1 MVRLIES
8 YGDGLVG
15 IWWFTG
21 DKIIGEAVPVDDGV
35 LCDTVIQYDSSKN
48 HLSDW
53 SKVVKYSFESEDEA
67 KEIIDKGYKH
77 FERGRVIFNILTLSY
92 TVTCSEALKNNNDF
106 REKVLSFF
114 NLQNKRV
121 DFEVL
126 DHYYQYTK
134 TGNPALDDFEGV

>member
-1 MVRLIES
+1 M
-8 YGDGLVG
+8 
-15 IWWFTG
+15 
-21 DKIIGEAVPVDDGV
+21 
-35 LCDTVIQYDSSKN
+35 CDTVIQYDLSKN

-53 SKVVKYSFESEDEA
+53 SKVVKDNFENEDEA
-67 KEIIDKGYKH
+67 KEIISKGYKH